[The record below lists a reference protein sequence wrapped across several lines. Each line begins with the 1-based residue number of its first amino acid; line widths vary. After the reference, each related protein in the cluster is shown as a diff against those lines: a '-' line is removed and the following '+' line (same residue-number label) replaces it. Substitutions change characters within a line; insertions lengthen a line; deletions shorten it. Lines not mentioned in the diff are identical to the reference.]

1 MQKQPESIFTLRALL
16 VGSIGA
22 FVVSAGTA
30 YGALYLK
37 GSLMSTGTSMPGAV
51 FVLFLITLLVNPA
64 LKLIS
69 PRAGLRR
76 GELLLVYVMLVM
88 ASPLPRLF
96 VYKYICSLTYPFYY
110 ATPENDWRNI
120 VLPHLPDWI
129 VPHSPELVQLFFE
142 GVAQGQEIPW
152 GPWLRVFAAWMP
164 FLWALFLVMIASMVI
179 MRRQWVENERL
190 IFPLLQVPL
199 AMVGEDGDK
208 GRLGRFYKDPVMWA
222 GFAVPALYGTL
233 HGLYNYFPGIVAVAT
248 RVDPIHFTLPIFDG
262 VHDLYF
268 LLRFNILG
276 FFYFLKTDIAF
287 SIWFFNL
294 LSFVARGVFAR
305 LGIGITETGMVA
317 TEDVGHA
324 VPNLILAYQAM
335 GGMLALFFG
344 GLWMGR
350 THLKAVFRKA
360 LYGDPGVDDSDEI
373 LSYRAAVI
381 ILVTGCL
388 VMVGWLAI
396 AGLPVIYGVA
406 LIFLVGVLLVGY
418 SRIVAEGGLSDGAP
432 PVVPAGIMASLI
444 GSARLGEPS
453 MVILGLCIWWSEGRN
468 FVMTS
473 AAQSLRLSDDM
484 KPSSKRP
491 LFWVMVAAVAIAFFG
506 AVWTIMELG
515 HDSGAI
521 NLYRPYGGGYDFAE
535 RMIRTPTGPQLL
547 TWLHIGA
554 GSLIMGGLM
563 LARAV
568 FLWWPLHPIGY
579 VVGPVWILDHLWF
592 NMFLA
597 WLVKV
602 IVLRYGGVRLY
613 LRTRPFFLGIIL
625 GFVVPGGIYLI
636 IDHFTGMVGNII
648 FYG

>member
-1 MQKQPESIFTLRALL
+1 MPKQPERIFTLRALL

-22 FVVSAGTA
+22 FIVSAGTA

-96 VYKYICSLTYPFYY
+96 VYKFICSLTYPFYY

-142 GVAQGQEIPW
+142 GVAQGQAIPW

-164 FLWALFLVMIASMVI
+164 FIWALFLVMIASMVI

-248 RVDPIHFTLPIFDG
+248 RVDPIHFTLPVFDG

-324 VPNLILAYQAM
+324 VPDLILAYQAM

-350 THLKAVFRKA
+350 THLKAFSARPSTA
-360 LYGDPGVDDSDEI
+360 IRGRRQRRDPLLPGRRHHPRRR
-373 LSYRAAVI
+373 LPGHGR
-381 ILVTGCL
+381 
-388 VMVGWLAI
+388 LAGPRRS
-396 AGLPVIYGVA
+396 AVIYG
-406 LIFLVGVLLVGY
+406 
-418 SRIVAEGGLSDGAP
+418 S
-432 PVVPAGIMASLI
+432 
-444 GSARLGEPS
+444 
-453 MVILGLCIWWSEGRN
+453 
-468 FVMTS
+468 
-473 AAQSLRLSDDM
+473 
-484 KPSSKRP
+484 PSSSSWGSCSSATPASSPR
-491 LFWVMVAAVAIAFFG
+491 AG
-506 AVWTIMELG
+506 
-515 HDSGAI
+515 S
-521 NLYRPYGGGYDFAE
+521 
-535 RMIRTPTGPQLL
+535 PTGRLRWSPQ
-547 TWLHIGA
+547 
-554 GSLIMGGLM
+554 GSWPPSSVRRGWGS
-563 LARAV
+563 RA
-568 FLWWPLHPIGY
+568 W
-579 VVGPVWILDHLWF
+579 
-592 NMFLA
+592 
-597 WLVKV
+597 
-602 IVLRYGGVRLY
+602 
-613 LRTRPFFLGIIL
+613 
-625 GFVVPGGIYLI
+625 
-636 IDHFTGMVGNII
+636 
-648 FYG
+648 